1 MKTVLS
7 LLALSLLSTACGNVE
22 TDREGSYRFK
32 GSNVEYCLKADWGG
46 CVTENGERTD
56 KPKPECPK
64 KAKSEVVVF
73 LVDPSD
79 EDVKEEC
86 AKEVME

>member
-1 MKTVLS
+1 MKTL
-7 LLALSLLSTACGNVE
+7 LLALPLAFLSVACGNVE

-56 KPKPECPK
+56 KKEPECPK
-64 KAKSEVVVF
+64 KAKPEVIVFDESEA
-73 LVDPSD
+73 D
-79 EDVKEEC
+79 EETEEC
-86 AKEVME
+86 TK

>member
-46 CVTENGERTD
+46 CVTENGERSD
-56 KPKPECPK
+56 KKAPECPK
-64 KAKSEVVVF
+64 KAKPEVVVF
-73 LVDPSD
+73 D
-79 EDVKEEC
+79 ESEADESEDC
-86 AKEVME
+86 SKEVSK